1 MAGELLDFTISST
14 LFFADSVSD
23 AKKTLL
29 TESLQAIRAQGHVV
43 VRDFCV
49 LGQRLKELRD
59 GGLWRNVLD
68 ANGQRYDADSFYAFC
83 EDVLG
88 FSKTKT
94 QNMISLSSFVRYKD
108 GDKQEVEF
116 IDPEY
121 SKYNTSQL
129 IELSSVPSWERKYYA
144 PSFSVKDMRLVKA
157 FTKYNGGSYTAE
169 EMLER
174 ARADAAKKNALK
186 NRIEEE
192 SNTPEPT
199 EQLSFSSPN
208 ADICANSI
216 KEYLE
221 LWPFDA
227 DSRRFI
233 LDTFFKTTLEMFAI
247 RLKIYVLSGSMKTD
261 VMPCGT
267 VQGDWWIFD
276 EPGKDPKIRFCVQ
289 NPALSSTQLWSLDQ
303 IVRILRGLIL
313 ERKYGLPSEYP
324 DAQAQEKAEE
334 TPVLEETDEVPEGE
348 ELTEETLISTEE
360 SAPEDG
366 SEDAPASEESSQ
378 PPYKNYNLSAR
389 SGRRQF
395 LSDYKTW
402 TKNGDPKEFSFF
414 AEDDYATYIEPIG
427 LVIHACTVYRLTE
440 VTNCVSS
447 LEVLYFVTGKDF
459 NKPTLISKENL
470 EEYLSRRTYKL

>member
-108 GDKQEVEF
+108 GDKEEVEF

-121 SKYNTSQL
+121 AKYNTSQL
-129 IELSSVPSWERKYYA
+129 VELSSVPSWERKYYA

-174 ARADAAKKNALK
+174 ARADAAKKDALK

-199 EQLSFSSPN
+199 AQSGSVLKDQIVKSAIS
-208 ADICANSI
+208 D
-216 KEYLE
+216 YLR
-221 LWPFDA
+221 LWPFDSDMRKEIISA
-227 DSRRFI
+227 FREGGIIQQFSSKLRRLVTNGNRFQESYPCGSVQASWWCTTQDSPDCNYIRFVVLSPAVSERKEIFI
-233 LDTFFKTTLEMFAI
+233 LEFA
-247 RLKIYVLSGSMKTD
+247 RLIA
-261 VMPCGT
+261 
-267 VQGDWWIFD
+267 
-276 EPGKDPKIRFCVQ
+276 
-289 NPALSSTQLWSLDQ
+289 N
-303 IVRILRGLIL
+303 LII

-334 TPVLEETDEVPEGE
+334 SPVLEETDEVPEGE
-348 ELTEETLISTEE
+348 ELTEE
-360 SAPEDG
+360 SAPEDV
-366 SEDAPASEESSQ
+366 SEDAPASEEDSQ

-402 TKNGDPKEFSFF
+402 TKNGNPKDFSFF
-414 AEDDYATYIEPIG
+414 AEDVYATYIEPIG